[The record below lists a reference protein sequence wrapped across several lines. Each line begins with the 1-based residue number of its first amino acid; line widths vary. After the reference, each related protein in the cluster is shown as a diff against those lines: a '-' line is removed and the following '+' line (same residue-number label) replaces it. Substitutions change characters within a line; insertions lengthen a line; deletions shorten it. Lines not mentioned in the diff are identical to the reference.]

1 MLEDRVIWG
10 VKKIRQTSKHGGR
23 EHVAGLDV
31 EEKYEGAS
39 DAAGT
44 RPESGREGY
53 QGTADRCTS
62 LDRLRLAQV
71 RDSKRLE
78 LPRRVPIS
86 PDGETGLAVG
96 SWVCRPP
103 GARVPVPTHHP
114 SPTAIPAYGLGLSA
128 PEPRSVLFGF
138 AGPFSVSKAASIP
151 GGFIRRVLPARF
163 ELEIPSSSF
172 ILYPVFR
179 PSLIDHLLEVVQ
191 PAVLSTVKPGP
202 LL

>member
-10 VKKIRQTSKHGGR
+10 VKKKKGQTSKHGGR
-23 EHVAGLDV
+23 EHLAGLDV

-53 QGTADRCTS
+53 QSAVDRCTS
-62 LDRLRLAQV
+62 LDGLSEGGLAQV
-71 RDSKRLE
+71 RDSKRRG

-86 PDGETGLAVG
+86 PDGETGVAVG

-103 GARVPVPTHHP
+103 GARVPVPAHHP
-114 SPTAIPAYGLGLSA
+114 SPTAIPAYGLGLSV

-138 AGPFSVSKAASIP
+138 GAGPLAHFPFLKQLPFP
-151 GGFIRRVLPARF
+151 GG
-163 ELEIPSSSF
+163 S
-172 ILYPVFR
+172 
-179 PSLIDHLLEVVQ
+179 
-191 PAVLSTVKPGP
+191 
-202 LL
+202 